1 MLHSNHKGNRI
12 IHKNNKTMK
21 QFKYIFLLIFSAFI
35 LTNCSEEGLLEETDL
50 DQIDTEKVYS
60 DVERTRA
67 VLIDLY
73 ARMREMTNSSSGS
86 FSRLEDM
93 GTTNSLLDN
102 VTDDGGGMAGKSKAL
117 PHVNRMV
124 TGGITS
130 SVNFLPYTNPW
141 NWFYRAIRNANQ
153 FLANVDRS
161 PLDDTEKKYAKA
173 EARFLRTYFYF
184 ELVKRYGAVPLLMDS
199 VYKLGDDM
207 ELPRNTFEECIS
219 YMVDEL
225 DSIKYDLRSVSM
237 PDAAVYG
244 HAATI
249 EAAMAL
255 KSRILLYAASPLFNE
270 NPVSTDD
277 PAQKALVGYE
287 SYNAERW
294 KAAADAAKEFMNT
307 FGPAG
312 RKTVDLAKNQ
322 MGIFLSFYS
331 PSVNPEL
338 IFFRQGGQSK
348 EVETK
353 NGPLGFSGNSIGNG
367 RTNPTQNLVDAFPM
381 KDGKP
386 VGESTLYP
394 FNPQKPYD
402 NRDPRL
408 SLAVLYN
415 GSKWLGRVLET
426 YRGGANN
433 PTNSAEYTRTSYYMR
448 KFMGNFSS
456 ATEYSNGYH
465 LWVIFR
471 YAEILLNYAEAQNE
485 YLDAPSQEVYDALIQ
500 LRKRVAI
507 PAGTDR
513 LYGLKANMTKEE
525 MREAIQNER
534 RIEMAFEEQR
544 YWDIRRWRIAED
556 VFRNPLK
563 GMSIVK
569 NLTSVVYTEVDV
581 LTVNFEERRY
591 LYPLPYSEVI
601 KNSRMIQNPGW

>member
-1 MLHSNHKGNRI
+1 
-12 IHKNNKTMK
+12 MK
-21 QFKYIFLLIFSAFI
+21 IKQNIWFASFVGA
-35 LTNCSEEGLLEETDL
+35 GLLLMTSCTDSYENFPVDQFTEEYVFSKTDSMGVQAL
-50 DQIDTEKVYS
+50 NLLNSTYS
-60 DVERTRA
+60 
-67 VLIDLY
+67 LIDNGHNGIGGDYLDAASDDAISINQSDPDVY
-73 ARMREMTNSSSGS
+73 KLAIGRFTANSRVNSHMGWGKYYEGIRKANIIINNIEVVPFKNTFTNFNG
-86 FSRLEDM
+86 E
-93 GTTNSLLDN
+93 
-102 VTDDGGGMAGKSKAL
+102 
-117 PHVNRMV
+117 
-124 TGGITS
+124 
-130 SVNFLPYTNPW
+130 
-141 NWFYRAIRNANQ
+141 Q
-153 FLANVDRS
+153 
-161 PLDDTEKKYAKA
+161 KKLNHTVKA

-207 ELPRNTFEECIS
+207 ELPRNTFEECIN

-331 PSVNPEL
+331 PSVNPEM

-408 SLAVLYN
+408 ALAVLYN
-415 GSKWLGRVLET
+415 GANWLGRVLET

-485 YLDAPSQEVYDALIQ
+485 YLDAPSQEVYDALIL

-507 PAGTDR
+507 AAGSDR

>member
-1 MLHSNHKGNRI
+1 
-12 IHKNNKTMK
+12 MK
-21 QFKYIFLLIFSAFI
+21 IKQNIWFASFVGA
-35 LTNCSEEGLLEETDL
+35 GLLLMASCTDSYENFPVDQFTEEYVFSKTDSMGVQAL
-50 DQIDTEKVYS
+50 NLLNSTYS
-60 DVERTRA
+60 
-67 VLIDLY
+67 LIDNGHNGIGGDYLDAASDDAISINQSDPDVY
-73 ARMREMTNSSSGS
+73 KLAIGRFTANSRVNSHMGWGKYYEGIRKANIIINNIDVVPFKNTFTNFNG
-86 FSRLEDM
+86 E
-93 GTTNSLLDN
+93 
-102 VTDDGGGMAGKSKAL
+102 
-117 PHVNRMV
+117 
-124 TGGITS
+124 
-130 SVNFLPYTNPW
+130 
-141 NWFYRAIRNANQ
+141 Q
-153 FLANVDRS
+153 
-161 PLDDTEKKYAKA
+161 KKLNHTVKA

-207 ELPRNTFEECIS
+207 ELPRNTFEECIN
-219 YMVDEL
+219 YMVGEL

-331 PSVNPEL
+331 PAVNPEM

-448 KFMGNFSS
+448 KFMGNFSN

-507 PAGTDR
+507 PAGSDK

-525 MREAIQNER
+525 MRKAIQNER

>member
-1 MLHSNHKGNRI
+1 MASCTDSYENFPVDQFTEEYVFS
-12 IHKNNKTMK
+12 KTDSMGV
-21 QFKYIFLLIFSAFI
+21 QALNLL
-35 LTNCSEEGLLEETDL
+35 
-50 DQIDTEKVYS
+50 
-60 DVERTRA
+60 
-67 VLIDLY
+67 
-73 ARMREMTNSSSGS
+73 NS
-86 FSRLEDM
+86 
-93 GTTNSLLDN
+93 TYSLLDN
-102 VTDDGGGMAGKSKAL
+102 GHNGIGGDYLDAASDDAISINQNDPDVYKLAIGRFTANSRVNSHMGWGKYYEGIRKANIIINNIDVV
-117 PHVNRMV
+117 PFKN
-124 TGGITS
+124 TFT
-130 SVNFLPYTNPW
+130 NFNGE
-141 NWFYRAIRNANQ
+141 Q
-153 FLANVDRS
+153 
-161 PLDDTEKKYAKA
+161 KKLNHTVKA

-331 PSVNPEL
+331 PAVNPEM

-448 KFMGNFSS
+448 KFMGNFSN

-507 PAGTDR
+507 AAGSDK

>member
-1 MLHSNHKGNRI
+1 
-12 IHKNNKTMK
+12 MK
-21 QFKYIFLLIFSAFI
+21 IKQNIWFASFVGA
-35 LTNCSEEGLLEETDL
+35 GLLLMTSCTDSYENFPVDQFTEEYVFSKTDSMGVQAL
-50 DQIDTEKVYS
+50 N
-60 DVERTRA
+60 
-67 VLIDLY
+67 LL
-73 ARMREMTNSSSGS
+73 NS
-86 FSRLEDM
+86 
-93 GTTNSLLDN
+93 TYSLLDN
-102 VTDDGGGMAGKSKAL
+102 GHNGIGGDYLDAASDDAISINQNDPDVYKLAIGRFTANSRVNSHMGWGKYYEGIRKANIIINNIDVV
-117 PHVNRMV
+117 PFKN
-124 TGGITS
+124 TFT
-130 SVNFLPYTNPW
+130 NFNGE
-141 NWFYRAIRNANQ
+141 Q
-153 FLANVDRS
+153 
-161 PLDDTEKKYAKA
+161 KKLNHTVKA

-331 PSVNPEL
+331 PAVNPEM

-448 KFMGNFSS
+448 KFMGNFSN

-507 PAGTDR
+507 AAGSDK

>member
-1 MLHSNHKGNRI
+1 
-12 IHKNNKTMK
+12 MK
-21 QFKYIFLLIFSAFI
+21 IKQNIWFASFVGV
-35 LTNCSEEGLLEETDL
+35 GLLLMASCTDSYENFPVDQFTEEYVFSKTDSMGVQAL
-50 DQIDTEKVYS
+50 N
-60 DVERTRA
+60 
-67 VLIDLY
+67 LL
-73 ARMREMTNSSSGS
+73 NS
-86 FSRLEDM
+86 
-93 GTTNSLLDN
+93 TYSLLDN
-102 VTDDGGGMAGKSKAL
+102 GHNGIGGDYLDAASDDAISINQNDPDVYKLAIGRFTANSRVDSHMGWGKYYEGIRKANIIINNIDVV
-117 PHVNRMV
+117 PFKN
-124 TGGITS
+124 TFT
-130 SVNFLPYTNPW
+130 NFNGE
-141 NWFYRAIRNANQ
+141 Q
-153 FLANVDRS
+153 
-161 PLDDTEKKYAKA
+161 KKLNHTVKA

-207 ELPRNTFEECIS
+207 ELPRNTFEECIN
-219 YMVDEL
+219 YMVGEL

-331 PSVNPEL
+331 PSVNPEM

-415 GSKWLGRVLET
+415 GANWLGRVLET

-448 KFMGNFSS
+448 KFMGNFSN

-485 YLDAPSQEVYDALIQ
+485 YLDAPSQEVYDALIL

-507 PAGTDR
+507 AAGSDK

-525 MREAIQNER
+525 MRKAIQNER

>member
-1 MLHSNHKGNRI
+1 
-12 IHKNNKTMK
+12 MK
-21 QFKYIFLLIFSAFI
+21 IKQNIWFASFVGA
-35 LTNCSEEGLLEETDL
+35 GLLLMTSCTDSYENFPVDQFTEEYVFSKTDSMGVQAL
-50 DQIDTEKVYS
+50 N
-60 DVERTRA
+60 
-67 VLIDLY
+67 LL
-73 ARMREMTNSSSGS
+73 NS
-86 FSRLEDM
+86 
-93 GTTNSLLDN
+93 TYNLLDN
-102 VTDDGGGMAGKSKAL
+102 GHNGIGGDYLDAASDDAISINQNDPDVYKLAIGRFTANSRVNSHMGWGKYYEGIRKANIIINNIDVV
-117 PHVNRMV
+117 PFKN
-124 TGGITS
+124 TFT
-130 SVNFLPYTNPW
+130 NFNGE
-141 NWFYRAIRNANQ
+141 Q
-153 FLANVDRS
+153 
-161 PLDDTEKKYAKA
+161 KKLNHTVKA

-207 ELPRNTFEECIS
+207 ELPRNTFEECIN
-219 YMVDEL
+219 YMVGEL

-448 KFMGNFSS
+448 KFMGNFSN

-485 YLDAPSQEVYDALIQ
+485 YLDAPSQEVYDALIL

-507 PAGTDR
+507 AAGSDK

-525 MREAIQNER
+525 MRKAIQNER

>member
-1 MLHSNHKGNRI
+1 
-12 IHKNNKTMK
+12 MK
-21 QFKYIFLLIFSAFI
+21 IKQNIWFASFVGAGLLIIASCTDSYENFPVDQFTEEYVFSKTDSMGVQA
-35 LTNCSEEGLLEETDL
+35 LNLLNST
-50 DQIDTEKVYS
+50 YS
-60 DVERTRA
+60 
-67 VLIDLY
+67 LIDNGHNGIGGDYLDAASDDAISINQNDPDVY
-73 ARMREMTNSSSGS
+73 KLAIGRFTANSRVNSHMGWGKYYEGIRKANIIINNIDVVPFKNTFTNFNG
-86 FSRLEDM
+86 E
-93 GTTNSLLDN
+93 
-102 VTDDGGGMAGKSKAL
+102 
-117 PHVNRMV
+117 
-124 TGGITS
+124 
-130 SVNFLPYTNPW
+130 
-141 NWFYRAIRNANQ
+141 Q
-153 FLANVDRS
+153 
-161 PLDDTEKKYAKA
+161 KKLNHTVKA

-294 KAAADAAKEFMNT
+294 KAAADAAKEFIDT
-307 FGPAG
+307 FGPSG

-331 PSVNPEL
+331 PAVNPEM

-448 KFMGNFSS
+448 KFMGNFSN

-507 PAGTDR
+507 PAGSDK

>member
-1 MLHSNHKGNRI
+1 
-12 IHKNNKTMK
+12 MK
-21 QFKYIFLLIFSAFI
+21 IKQNIWFASFVGA
-35 LTNCSEEGLLEETDL
+35 GLLLMASCTDSYENFPVDQFTEEYVFSKTDSMGVQAL
-50 DQIDTEKVYS
+50 N
-60 DVERTRA
+60 
-67 VLIDLY
+67 LL
-73 ARMREMTNSSSGS
+73 NS
-86 FSRLEDM
+86 
-93 GTTNSLLDN
+93 TYSLLDN
-102 VTDDGGGMAGKSKAL
+102 GHNGIGGDYLDAASDDAISINQNDPDVYKLAIGRFTANSRVNSHMGWGKYYEGIRKANIIINNIEVV
-117 PHVNRMV
+117 PFKN
-124 TGGITS
+124 TFT
-130 SVNFLPYTNPW
+130 NFNGE
-141 NWFYRAIRNANQ
+141 Q
-153 FLANVDRS
+153 
-161 PLDDTEKKYAKA
+161 KKLNHTVKA

-207 ELPRNTFEECIS
+207 ELPRNTFEECIN
-219 YMVDEL
+219 YMVGEL

-331 PSVNPEL
+331 PSVNPEM

-448 KFMGNFSS
+448 KFMGNFSN

-507 PAGTDR
+507 AAGSDK

>member
-1 MLHSNHKGNRI
+1 
-12 IHKNNKTMK
+12 MK
-21 QFKYIFLLIFSAFI
+21 IKQNIWFASFVGA
-35 LTNCSEEGLLEETDL
+35 GLLLMASCTDSYENFPVDQFTEEYVFSKTDSMGVQAL
-50 DQIDTEKVYS
+50 N
-60 DVERTRA
+60 
-67 VLIDLY
+67 LL
-73 ARMREMTNSSSGS
+73 NS
-86 FSRLEDM
+86 
-93 GTTNSLLDN
+93 TYSLLDN
-102 VTDDGGGMAGKSKAL
+102 GHNGIGGDYLDAASDDAISINQNDPDVYKLAIGRFTANSRVNSHMGWGKYYEGIRKANIIINNIDVV
-117 PHVNRMV
+117 PFKN
-124 TGGITS
+124 TFT
-130 SVNFLPYTNPW
+130 NFNGE
-141 NWFYRAIRNANQ
+141 Q
-153 FLANVDRS
+153 
-161 PLDDTEKKYAKA
+161 KKLNHTVKA

-294 KAAADAAKEFMNT
+294 KAAADAAKEFIDT
-307 FGPAG
+307 FGPSG

-331 PSVNPEL
+331 PSVNPEM

-448 KFMGNFSS
+448 KFMGNFSN

-507 PAGTDR
+507 PSGTDR

>member
-1 MLHSNHKGNRI
+1 
-12 IHKNNKTMK
+12 MK
-21 QFKYIFLLIFSAFI
+21 IKQNIWFASFVGV
-35 LTNCSEEGLLEETDL
+35 GLLLMASCTDSYENFPVDQFTEEYVFSKTDSMGVQAL
-50 DQIDTEKVYS
+50 N
-60 DVERTRA
+60 
-67 VLIDLY
+67 LL
-73 ARMREMTNSSSGS
+73 NS
-86 FSRLEDM
+86 
-93 GTTNSLLDN
+93 TYSLLDN
-102 VTDDGGGMAGKSKAL
+102 GHNGIGGDYLDAASDDAISINQNDPDVYKLAIGRFTANSRVNSHMGWGKYYEGIRKANIIINNIEVV
-117 PHVNRMV
+117 PFKN
-124 TGGITS
+124 TFT
-130 SVNFLPYTNPW
+130 NFNGE
-141 NWFYRAIRNANQ
+141 Q
-153 FLANVDRS
+153 
-161 PLDDTEKKYAKA
+161 KKLNHTVKA

-184 ELVKRYGAVPLLMDS
+184 ELVKRYGSVPLLMDS

-207 ELPRNTFEECIS
+207 ELPRNTFEECIN

-331 PSVNPEL
+331 PSVNPEM

-415 GSKWLGRVLET
+415 GANWLGRVLET

-448 KFMGNFSS
+448 KFMGNFSG

-485 YLDAPSQEVYDALIQ
+485 YLDAPSQEVYDALIL

-507 PAGTDR
+507 AAGSDK

-525 MREAIQNER
+525 MRKAIQNER

>member
-1 MLHSNHKGNRI
+1 
-12 IHKNNKTMK
+12 MK
-21 QFKYIFLLIFSAFI
+21 IKQNIWFASFVGA
-35 LTNCSEEGLLEETDL
+35 GLLLMASCTDSYENFPVDQFTEEYVFSKTDSMGVQAL
-50 DQIDTEKVYS
+50 N
-60 DVERTRA
+60 
-67 VLIDLY
+67 LL
-73 ARMREMTNSSSGS
+73 NS
-86 FSRLEDM
+86 
-93 GTTNSLLDN
+93 TYSLLDN
-102 VTDDGGGMAGKSKAL
+102 GHNGIGGDYLDAASDDAISINQNDPDVYKLAIGRFTANSRVNSHMGWGKYYEGIRKANIIINNIDVV
-117 PHVNRMV
+117 PFKN
-124 TGGITS
+124 TFT
-130 SVNFLPYTNPW
+130 NFNGE
-141 NWFYRAIRNANQ
+141 Q
-153 FLANVDRS
+153 
-161 PLDDTEKKYAKA
+161 KKLNHTVKA

-331 PSVNPEL
+331 PAVNPEM

-448 KFMGNFSS
+448 KFMGNFSN

-507 PAGTDR
+507 AAGSDK

>member
-1 MLHSNHKGNRI
+1 
-12 IHKNNKTMK
+12 MK
-21 QFKYIFLLIFSAFI
+21 IKQNIWFASFVGA
-35 LTNCSEEGLLEETDL
+35 GLLLMASCTDSYENFPVDQFTEEYVFSKTDSMGVQAL
-50 DQIDTEKVYS
+50 N
-60 DVERTRA
+60 
-67 VLIDLY
+67 LL
-73 ARMREMTNSSSGS
+73 NS
-86 FSRLEDM
+86 
-93 GTTNSLLDN
+93 TYSLLDN
-102 VTDDGGGMAGKSKAL
+102 GHNGIGGDYLDAASDDAISINQNDPDVYKLAIGRFTANSRVNSHMGWGKYYEGIRKANIIINNIDVV
-117 PHVNRMV
+117 PFKN
-124 TGGITS
+124 TFT
-130 SVNFLPYTNPW
+130 NFNGE
-141 NWFYRAIRNANQ
+141 Q
-153 FLANVDRS
+153 
-161 PLDDTEKKYAKA
+161 KKLNHTVKA

-307 FGPAG
+307 FGPTG

-331 PSVNPEL
+331 PSVNPEM

-448 KFMGNFSS
+448 KFMGNFSN

>member
-1 MLHSNHKGNRI
+1 
-12 IHKNNKTMK
+12 MK
-21 QFKYIFLLIFSAFI
+21 IKQNIWFASFVGAGLLIIASCADSYENFPVDQFTEEYVFSKTDSMGVQA
-35 LTNCSEEGLLEETDL
+35 LNLL
-50 DQIDTEKVYS
+50 
-60 DVERTRA
+60 
-67 VLIDLY
+67 
-73 ARMREMTNSSSGS
+73 NS
-86 FSRLEDM
+86 
-93 GTTNSLLDN
+93 TYNLLDN
-102 VTDDGGGMAGKSKAL
+102 GHNGIGGDYLDAASDDAISINQNDPDVYKLAIGRFTANSRVNSHMGWGKYYEGIRKANIIINNIDVV
-117 PHVNRMV
+117 PFKN
-124 TGGITS
+124 TFT
-130 SVNFLPYTNPW
+130 NFNGE
-141 NWFYRAIRNANQ
+141 Q
-153 FLANVDRS
+153 
-161 PLDDTEKKYAKA
+161 KKLNHTVKA

>member
-1 MLHSNHKGNRI
+1 
-12 IHKNNKTMK
+12 MK
-21 QFKYIFLLIFSAFI
+21 IKQNIWFASFVGA
-35 LTNCSEEGLLEETDL
+35 GLLLMASCTDSYENFPVDQFTEEYVFSKTDSMGVQAL
-50 DQIDTEKVYS
+50 NLLNSTYS
-60 DVERTRA
+60 
-67 VLIDLY
+67 
-73 ARMREMTNSSSGS
+73 
-86 FSRLEDM
+86 F
-93 GTTNSLLDN
+93 LDN
-102 VTDDGGGMAGKSKAL
+102 GHNGIGGDYLDAASDDAISINQNDPDVYKLAIGRFTANNRVSSHMGWGKYYEGIRKA
-117 PHVNRMV
+117 N
-124 TGGITS
+124 III
-130 SVNFLPYTNPW
+130 N
-141 NWFYRAIRNANQ
+141 
-153 FLANVDRS
+153 NVDVV
-161 PLDDTEKKYAKA
+161 PFKNTFTNFNGEQKKLNHTVKA

-184 ELVKRYGAVPLLMDS
+184 ELLKRYGAVPLLMDS

-207 ELPRNTFEECIS
+207 ELPRNTFEECIN

-244 HAATI
+244 HAATV

-331 PSVNPEL
+331 PSVNPEM

-415 GSKWLGRVLET
+415 GANWLGRVLET

-448 KFMGNFSS
+448 KFMGNFSG

-485 YLDAPSQEVYDALIQ
+485 YLDAPSQEVYDALIL

-507 PAGTDR
+507 AAGSDK

-525 MREAIQNER
+525 MRKAIQNER

>member
-1 MLHSNHKGNRI
+1 
-12 IHKNNKTMK
+12 MK
-21 QFKYIFLLIFSAFI
+21 IKQNIWFASFVGA
-35 LTNCSEEGLLEETDL
+35 GLLLMTSCTDSYENFPVDQFTEEYVFSKTDSMGVQAL
-50 DQIDTEKVYS
+50 N
-60 DVERTRA
+60 
-67 VLIDLY
+67 LL
-73 ARMREMTNSSSGS
+73 NS
-86 FSRLEDM
+86 
-93 GTTNSLLDN
+93 TYNLLDN
-102 VTDDGGGMAGKSKAL
+102 GHNGIGGDYLDAASDDAISINQNDPDVYKLAIGRFTANSRVNSHMGWGKYYEGIRKANIIINNIDVV
-117 PHVNRMV
+117 PFKN
-124 TGGITS
+124 TFT
-130 SVNFLPYTNPW
+130 NFNGE
-141 NWFYRAIRNANQ
+141 Q
-153 FLANVDRS
+153 
-161 PLDDTEKKYAKA
+161 KKLNHTVKA

-448 KFMGNFSS
+448 KFMGNFSN

-507 PAGTDR
+507 AAGSDK

>member
-1 MLHSNHKGNRI
+1 
-12 IHKNNKTMK
+12 MK
-21 QFKYIFLLIFSAFI
+21 IKQNIWFASFVGA
-35 LTNCSEEGLLEETDL
+35 GLLLMASCTDSYENFPVDQFTEEYVFSKTDSMGVQAL
-50 DQIDTEKVYS
+50 N
-60 DVERTRA
+60 
-67 VLIDLY
+67 LL
-73 ARMREMTNSSSGS
+73 NS
-86 FSRLEDM
+86 
-93 GTTNSLLDN
+93 TYSLLDN
-102 VTDDGGGMAGKSKAL
+102 GHNGIGGDYLDAASDDAISINQNDPDVYKLAIGRFTANSRVNSHMGWGKYYEGIRKANIIINNIDVV
-117 PHVNRMV
+117 PFKN
-124 TGGITS
+124 TFT
-130 SVNFLPYTNPW
+130 NFKGE
-141 NWFYRAIRNANQ
+141 Q
-153 FLANVDRS
+153 
-161 PLDDTEKKYAKA
+161 KKLNHTVKA

-207 ELPRNTFEECIS
+207 ELPRNTFEECIN
-219 YMVDEL
+219 YMVGEL

-331 PSVNPEL
+331 PAVNPEM

-448 KFMGNFSS
+448 KFMGNFSN

-507 PAGTDR
+507 AAGSDK

>member
-1 MLHSNHKGNRI
+1 
-12 IHKNNKTMK
+12 MK
-21 QFKYIFLLIFSAFI
+21 IKQNIWFASFVGA
-35 LTNCSEEGLLEETDL
+35 GLLLMASCTDSYENFPVDQFTEEYVFSKTDSMGVQAL
-50 DQIDTEKVYS
+50 N
-60 DVERTRA
+60 
-67 VLIDLY
+67 LL
-73 ARMREMTNSSSGS
+73 NS
-86 FSRLEDM
+86 
-93 GTTNSLLDN
+93 TYNLLDN
-102 VTDDGGGMAGKSKAL
+102 GHNGIGGDYLDAASDDAISINQNDPDVYKLAIGRFTANSRVNSHMGWGKYYEGIRKA
-117 PHVNRMV
+117 N
-124 TGGITS
+124 III
-130 SVNFLPYTNPW
+130 N
-141 NWFYRAIRNANQ
+141 
-153 FLANVDRS
+153 NVDVV
-161 PLDDTEKKYAKA
+161 PFKNTFTNFKGEQKKLNHTVKA

-207 ELPRNTFEECIS
+207 ELPRNNFEECIN
-219 YMVDEL
+219 YMVSEL

-255 KSRILLYAASPLFNE
+255 KSRVLLYAASPLFNE
-270 NPVSTDD
+270 NPVSTND

-287 SYNAERW
+287 SYNVERW
-294 KAAADAAKEFMNT
+294 KAAADAAKEFIDI
-307 FGPAG
+307 FGPDG

-331 PSVNPEL
+331 PSVNPEM

-408 SLAVLYN
+408 SLTVLYN

-485 YLDAPSQEVYDALIQ
+485 YMDAPSQEVYDALIL

-507 PAGTDR
+507 AAGSDK

-569 NLTSVVYTEVDV
+569 NMTSVVYTEVDV

>member
-1 MLHSNHKGNRI
+1 
-12 IHKNNKTMK
+12 MK
-21 QFKYIFLLIFSAFI
+21 IKQNIWFASFVGA
-35 LTNCSEEGLLEETDL
+35 GLLLMTSCTDSYENFPVDQFTEEYVFSKTDSMGVQAL
-50 DQIDTEKVYS
+50 NLLNSTYS
-60 DVERTRA
+60 
-67 VLIDLY
+67 LIDNGHNGIGGDYLDAASDDAISINQNDPDVY
-73 ARMREMTNSSSGS
+73 KLAIGRFTANSRVNSHMGWGKYYEGIRKANIIINNIDVVPFKNTFTNFNG
-86 FSRLEDM
+86 E
-93 GTTNSLLDN
+93 
-102 VTDDGGGMAGKSKAL
+102 
-117 PHVNRMV
+117 
-124 TGGITS
+124 
-130 SVNFLPYTNPW
+130 
-141 NWFYRAIRNANQ
+141 Q
-153 FLANVDRS
+153 
-161 PLDDTEKKYAKA
+161 KKLNHTVKA

-294 KAAADAAKEFMNT
+294 KAAADAAKEFIDT
-307 FGPAG
+307 FGPSG

-331 PSVNPEL
+331 PSVNPEM

-448 KFMGNFSS
+448 KFMGNFSN

-507 PAGTDR
+507 PAGSDK

-525 MREAIQNER
+525 MRKAIQNER